1 MPRARS
7 IHSLSRTDSSRAG
20 LIWIA
25 MFGVALAL
33 RVAYAWLAHGPGAT
47 PGSDPATYDTVA
59 WNLARGVGFSLD
71 SASGPYP
78 TAFVPPLVPWL
89 TSLLYRLVGHQY
101 FAGILLQCVAG
112 ALVPLLVAALGGALF
127 GPRVGRSS
135 GWLAAIHPLLVFFS
149 GHLLTESMFCVTLLL
164 ALLLSVDWV
173 RTPMA
178 GRALGAGLAWG
189 IASLTRPTA
198 LLLPLVVAFWAWGPL
213 GLTVGGRARIR
224 QLALLLLGLVI
235 VVGPWTLRNAIAL
248 HAFVP
253 VTTGAGGALMVA
265 NNPATWDDP
274 ATRGGA
280 SSVTYQAALQG
291 EFRGLGEV
299 ALDAR
304 ARAKTWAFILGRV
317 RDWPAVAIAK
327 LGRFW
332 RLGAEGG
339 GTGSW
344 QRPGSPLEPLRR
356 LDPMLLWSI
365 VTLPFA
371 FWGLA
376 RAMRSDRRWYQ
387 SLPLM
392 VIAYFTMIA
401 VVFFGS
407 LRMRVPVEPLVVLF
421 VAVGLEGLRRTRM
434 GGLSL
439 VPGGRGDR
447 GTPRGEASA
456 R

>member
-1 MPRARS
+1 MPRTRS
-7 IHSLSRTDSSRAG
+7 LHAPSRTEARRAG
-20 LIWIA
+20 LTWIA
-25 MFGVALAL
+25 MFAVALVL
-33 RVAYAWLAHGPGAT
+33 RVTYAWLAHGPDAT
-47 PGSDPATYDTVA
+47 PSSDPATYDTVA
-59 WNLARGVGFSLD
+59 WNLARGAGFSLD
-71 SASGPYP
+71 SAAGPYP
-78 TAFVPPLVPWL
+78 TAFVPPVVPWL
-89 TSLLYRLVGHQY
+89 TSLLYRLVGHRY
-101 FAGILLQCVAG
+101 FAAVLLQCLAG

-127 GPRVGRSS
+127 GSRVGRAS

-164 ALLLSVDWV
+164 ALLLTVDWV

-198 LLLPLVVAFWAWGPL
+198 LLMPLIVAVWAWGPL

-224 QLALLLLGLVI
+224 QLALLLLGLGI
-235 VVGPWTLRNAIAL
+235 AVGPWTLRNAVAL
-248 HAFVP
+248 RAFVP

-274 ATRGGA
+274 SARGGA

-299 ALDAR
+299 ELDAR
-304 ARAKTWAFILGRV
+304 AKAKTWAFMLGRV
-317 RDWPAVAIAK
+317 RDWPAVAAAK

-339 GTGSW
+339 GTGAW
-344 QRPGSPLEPLRR
+344 QRPGSPLEPIRR

-371 FWGLA
+371 LWGVV
-376 RAMRSDRRWYQ
+376 RALRGGRRWFQ

-401 VVFFGS
+401 VIFFGS
-407 LRMRVPVEPLVVLF
+407 LRMRVPIEPLVVLF
-421 VAVGLEGLRRTRM
+421 VAVGLEGLRRSRT

-439 VPGGRGDR
+439 VPGGRGGSR
-447 GTPRGEASA
+447 GAASA